1 MKESIYTIP
10 VNEAFDGCLTDEKK
24 QCPFCR
30 LYKKLQENEIDG
42 ILGAAMMEPDIRIR
56 TNKVGF
62 CRKHFADMLK
72 KGNRLSLAL
81 VLESHL
87 DEINSD
93 ISGGDFLKTPGSSS
107 CKRIE
112 ELEKSCYVCEKIEFN
127 FEKMLETAV
136 LLWRE
141 EKEFRQKTAN
151 QPLFCLPHYRLFIIE
166 GQRRLNK
173 KEYPEFYKTV
183 KGVTLGYFEQISE
196 DISWFCKKFD
206 YRYSE
211 QPWGN
216 AKDAPERAIFFLS
229 GDDEFDEKSIN
240 GKK

>member
-10 VNEAFDGCLTDEKK
+10 VNEAFDSTLADEKG
-24 QCPFCR
+24 QCPFCV
-30 LYKKLQENEIDG
+30 LYKKLQDNEIDG

-93 ISGGDFLKTPGSSS
+93 ISTGDFLKTPGSGAV
-107 CKRIE
+107 KRIDD
-112 ELEKSCYVCEKIEFN
+112 LEKSCYVCEKIDFN
-127 FEKMLETAV
+127 FGKMLETAV

-141 EKEFRQKTAN
+141 EKEFRQKTEK
-151 QPLFCLPHYRLFIIE
+151 QPLFCLPHYKQFVMRGQKRLS
-166 GQRRLNK
+166 K
-173 KEYPEFYKTV
+173 KEYIDFYKSI
-183 KGVTLGYFEQISE
+183 KEVTLGYFGQISQ
-196 DISWFCKKFD
+196 DVSWFCKKFD
-206 YRYSE
+206 YRYNDE
-211 QPWGN
+211 PWGN
-216 AKDAPERAIFFLS
+216 AKDAPERAILFLS
-229 GDDEFDEKSIN
+229 GDDEYNEKSN
-240 GKK
+240 R